1 MLPCADCCS
10 RTCFSC
16 VDAHVAAATKAKVWT
31 PLIKCTF
38 TNRGTAGTVSSRRG
52 QESGAQQC
60 AGATDRGVAAP
71 YTAVTCLIRPLSSPL
86 ALLSFQAD
94 TFVWL
99 QGPVKPTARPL
110 NVGTIVNKAF
120 KSTGPLN
127 SGVYNDQQ
135 NDYSGFGVTTATFNN
150 KNYFAG
156 APRRET
162 LV

>member
-1 MLPCADCCS
+1 M
-10 RTCFSC
+10 
-16 VDAHVAAATKAKVWT
+16 
-31 PLIKCTF
+31 
-38 TNRGTAGTVSSRRG
+38 
-52 QESGAQQC
+52 
-60 AGATDRGVAAP
+60 
-71 YTAVTCLIRPLSSPL
+71 
-86 ALLSFQAD
+86 
-94 TFVWL
+94 WL
-99 QGPVKPTARPL
+99 QGPLSRPTARPL